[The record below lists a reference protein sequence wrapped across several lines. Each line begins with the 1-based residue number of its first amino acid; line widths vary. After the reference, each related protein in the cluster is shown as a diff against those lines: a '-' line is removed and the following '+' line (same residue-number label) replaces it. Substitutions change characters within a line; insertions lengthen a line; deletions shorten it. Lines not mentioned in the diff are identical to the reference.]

1 MFNMSVIKYLDF
13 TCPEY
18 ESVSDSEFLAGEGC
32 PLSRK
37 YRYLDDRVAT
47 LERSLKG
54 QTPHMLTISLQF
66 QLYFHLVQGWR
77 TILNLQSLSVA
88 ATLADAV
95 GEGIERL
102 HDDDEDDED
111 REKATK

>member
-1 MFNMSVIKYLDF
+1 
-13 TCPEY
+13 
-18 ESVSDSEFLAGEGC
+18 
-32 PLSRK
+32 
-37 YRYLDDRVAT
+37 
-47 LERSLKG
+47 
-54 QTPHMLTISLQF
+54 MLTISLQF

-77 TILNLQSLSVA
+77 TILNLQSLISTGPSPRHSPFA
-88 ATLADAV
+88 A